1 MAVLK
6 AGHVAPNLPCSH
18 FPLALP
24 GKSLLSPVPI
34 PLPACHFVAS
44 CILLLAFSS
53 TDLCLASGHG
63 WTPDSLFLS
72 SLASPLFPPLALGTY
87 APLGYVPVSHLDGE
101 PCGHPSSQHA
111 LARVWTP
118 HLGD

>member
-6 AGHVAPNLPCSH
+6 AGHVAPNVPCSH

-24 GKSLLSPVPI
+24 GKSLLSLVPI
-34 PLPACHFVAS
+34 PLPACHFVAF
-44 CILLLAFSS
+44 CILPLAVSS

-63 WTPDSLFLS
+63 WTPDSLFLA
-72 SLASPLFPPLALGTY
+72 SLASLFPPLALGTY
-87 APLGYVPVSHLDGE
+87 PPLGYVPVSHLDGE
-101 PCGHPSSQHA
+101 PHGHPSSQHA